1 MKENKSIRIRT
12 TPGGGDTSIGVK
24 VTQEFDTI
32 DFLSLKITQE
42 EAYRNFCSDYGVIA
56 GRVIANDGF
65 GIQNAKI
72 SVFIPLSDEDAEDPN
87 ISFIYPYST
96 PLDKNGEGI
105 RYNLLPNKGREFNVV
120 ILVPE
125 GRTPDD
131 YFANAGVTAFG
142 TFTSGGWEPAPA
154 DFGEPT
160 PGYDKYIRTVNGS
173 GPKVPVGTF
182 PSKTEMLQSD
192 VLLEVYDKYYKFTT
206 TTNGSGDYMIFG
218 VPLGQTTVH
227 MDVDLSDAGSA
238 TLTAQDLINIG
249 FPSSAFKEE
258 GDGNYSF
265 KASTNLDELPQL
277 EAQNLSVDVVPFW
290 GDLEQCEV
298 GITRLD
304 FNLSKTISPS
314 ALLVFETFTNE
325 GNLTMT
331 NANNSNNI
339 INGNDNDY
347 SNIAKM
353 QNLGVGVEAIAMNP
367 NGRDVSPLEYQDG
380 KVIFPIPMYE
390 KRKVTNEFGEIVEGD
405 DTNGIGIPT
414 AGKYN
419 IYVFALDGNV
429 TGAEI
434 EGGYANHV
442 FETVTYRYDLL
453 NGERMIYT
461 ASFFTSGTQRE
472 DTLSN
477 NGGNHQPFPVTF
489 KQFGSHP
496 KNVFGFVGS
505 NQNWL
510 QSELIIRAKKTPVCY
525 GSLYFPR
532 FKFGYTN
539 DGVSFKVNSKFARN
553 ITQDVG
559 QLSTNGGILGYLGN
573 PSDADNNCKFGTKGV
588 LNITKLKNEFKP
600 FGGGLDTTSA
610 SLNIFAG
617 PPITDPSALPD
628 VDLSNMTIPI
638 NSSSGPGNSDGDVLF
653 TTNNPVYNDQIA
665 PSDVYQDN
673 SLFPGGAL
681 SMADNANTPQTG
693 ASGEFSKRGRYFF
706 YFGLKK
712 DNTVLDKLRDSF

>member
-42 EAYRNFCSDYGVIA
+42 DAYRNFCSDYGVIA

-105 RYNLLPNKGREFNVV
+105 RYNLLPNKGRLFRVV
-120 ILVPE
+120 VLVPE

-131 YFANAGVTAFG
+131 YYANAGVTAFG
-142 TFTSGGWEPAPA
+142 TFKNDCFIPTSPACNWQLAPADLGEPAP
-154 DFGEPT
+154 
-160 PGYDKYIRTVNGS
+160 PGYNKWMRKVVGS

-192 VLLEVYDKYYKFTT
+192 VLLEVYDKYYRFTT

-249 FPSSAFKEE
+249 FPSSAFKDE
-258 GDGNYSF
+258 GEGNYSF

-277 EAQNLSVDVVPFW
+277 ETQNLSVDVVPFW

-314 ALLVFETFTNE
+314 ALLVFETFTNY
-325 GNLTMT
+325 GDYRVNK
-331 NANNSNNI
+331 NSNGI
-339 INGNDNDY
+339 AGSPGNATDDKY
-347 SNIAKM
+347 SNMALM

-390 KRKVTNEFGEIVEGD
+390 KRKVTNEFGDIVDGD

-419 IYVFALDGNV
+419 IYVFSLTDNVTEGSNLDG
-429 TGAEI
+429 GA
-434 EGGYANHV
+434 YANHV
-442 FETVTYRYDLL
+442 LENITYRYDLL

-461 ASFFTSGTQRE
+461 PSFLTKGTKIEESLWTEGGNNQRIPVSRNDYGE
-472 DTLSN
+472 DRFINLSS
-477 NGGNHQPFPVTF
+477 NGGF
-489 KQFGSHP
+489 
-496 KNVFGFVGS
+496 S
-505 NQNWL
+505 N
-510 QSELIIRAKKTPVCY
+510 APVCY

-532 FKFGYTN
+532 FKFQTEN
-539 DGVSFKVNSKFARN
+539 DGDLNFNTGWARD
-553 ITQDVG
+553 IRGDVG
-559 QLSTNGGILGYLGN
+559 QFSTNGGILGYLGA
-573 PSDADNNCKFGTKGV
+573 SNNSCNFGTKGV

-600 FGGGLDTTSA
+600 FGGGFDTTSNN
-610 SLNIFAG
+610 LNSFNVG
-617 PPITDPSALPD
+617 SDPSLP
-628 VDLSNMTIPI
+628 SKNNTIPI
-638 NSSSGPGNSDGDVLF
+638 NSSSGPGDSNGDVVF

-665 PSDVYQDN
+665 PLQVYTDTSVN
-673 SLFPGGAL
+673 GAFPGGAL
-681 SMADNANTPQTG
+681 SLADNNDTPGTE
-693 ASGEFSKRGRYFF
+693 ASGETSKRGRYFF

-712 DNTVLDKLRDSF
+712 NNTVLDKLIDSF